1 MKRAAFILMLIGLSA
16 CRTAPRKPC
25 NVERICFGHRDD
37 MLKALKEYPDMMK
50 DILKTI
56 ADLENEAGGYK

>member
-1 MKRAAFILMLIGLSA
+1 
-16 CRTAPRKPC
+16 
-25 NVERICFGHRDD
+25 